1 MWAVDRIA
9 PLIRPTALLGWLFI
23 AIPASAQPAPEAAS
37 QRQEK
42 AEARART
49 YMAATAH
56 PLATEAAV
64 AMLRRGGNALD
75 AAVAAQMMLGLV
87 EPQSSGI
94 GGGALILY
102 WDAANKQLHAFD
114 GRETAPAAARPE
126 RFLKSDGK
134 PMGFAEAVPSGLS
147 VGVPGAVA
155 ALEMAHKAHG
165 RLPWSALIAP
175 AIARAEQGFAVTPRL
190 HQLLTVDPLLRND
203 ADAASLY
210 YPDGKPLAVGAHF
223 SNPAYAQSLRQ
234 IAGQGAAALQR
245 GPLADAMLA
254 KLQARGSDMTAT
266 DLAAYQPKQRPEL
279 CGSFRVYRICGFG
292 PPSSGGIAVLQIL
305 GILEALDPNPS
316 AAFSVVDIHRF
327 SEAGRLAFADRDLY
341 VADSDFVSVPV
352 AGLIDKGYLTE
363 RARLIRTDASLGK
376 AQAGSP
382 PGRRGAL
389 PGLWPQADLPGTSHV
404 SIIDSQGNGLS
415 MTTTIESAFGARMLV
430 AGFLLNNQLT
440 DFSFMPEIEGRL
452 VANRIQPGKRPRSSM
467 APTLV
472 FDASGDLLMAAG
484 SPGGSMIINY
494 VAQNLF
500 TILDRGF
507 SPQMAV
513 SQPHFGS
520 RNGPTELETGADPAW
535 AEALQR
541 LGHRVQTLEMT
552 SGLHIVMRPGNGLLG
567 GVDPRREGL
576 ALGD

>member
-1 MWAVDRIA
+1 MPMPA
-9 PLIRPTALLGWLFI
+9 ALLALLI
-23 AIPASAQPAPEAAS
+23 LASPLARSPVWAQPAPEAAS
-37 QRQEK
+37 QRKERS
-42 AEARART
+42 EARAGK

-56 PLATEAAV
+56 PLASEAALDI
-64 AMLRRGGNALD
+64 LRRGGTALD

-102 WDAANKQLHAFD
+102 WDAANKQLHAYD

-126 RFLKSDGK
+126 RFLKPDGK
-134 PMGFAEAVPSGLS
+134 PMSFREAVPSGLS

-175 AIARAEQGFAVTPRL
+175 AIARAEQGFNVTPRL
-190 HQLLTVDPLLRND
+190 NLLLEQDPALRSD
-203 ADAASLY
+203 ADAAALF
-210 YPDGKPLAVGAHF
+210 YPDGKPLAVGSVF
-223 SNPAYAQSLRQ
+223 RNPAYGQSLRQ
-234 IAGQGAAALQR
+234 IAGQGAAALQK
-245 GPLADAMLA
+245 GPLAEAMLA
-254 KLQARGSDMTAT
+254 KLQARGSDMTAA
-266 DLAAYQPKQRPEL
+266 DLAGYRAKQRPEL
-279 CGSFRVYRICGFG
+279 CGAFRLYRICGFG

-305 GILEALDPNPS
+305 SIIEALDPTPS
-316 AAFSVVDIHRF
+316 AGFSVADIHRF

-341 VADSDFVSVPV
+341 VADSDFLAVPV
-352 AGLIDKGYLTE
+352 AGLIDKAYLAE
-363 RARLIRTDASLGK
+363 RAQLVRSDASLGK
-376 AQAGSP
+376 AEAGQP

-404 SIIDSQGNGLS
+404 SIIDGQGNGLS

-440 DFSFMPEIEGRL
+440 DFSFMPEADGRP
-452 VANRIQPGKRPRSSM
+452 VANRVQPGKRPRSSM
-467 APTLV
+467 SPTLV
-472 FDASGDLLMAAG
+472 FDAKGELLMAAG

-494 VAQNLF
+494 VAQSLF

-507 SPQMAV
+507 SPQQAA
-513 SQPHFGS
+513 SQMHFGS
-520 RNGPTELETGADPAW
+520 RNGPTELETGAEPAW

-541 LGHRVQTLEMT
+541 LGHRVQSLEMT
-552 SGLHIVMRPGNGLLG
+552 SGLHIVMRAGNGLLG